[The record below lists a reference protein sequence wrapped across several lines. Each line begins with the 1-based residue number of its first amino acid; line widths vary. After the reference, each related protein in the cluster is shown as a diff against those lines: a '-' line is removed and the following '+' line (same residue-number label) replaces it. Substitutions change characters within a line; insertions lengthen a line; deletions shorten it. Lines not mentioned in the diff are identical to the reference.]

1 MRNSTR
7 SPAGDCTS
15 GRYAAVTAATRA
27 CPSLL
32 PTAADGGRDTKEEL
46 DMQIKRTALAAIV
59 IAAAAAPNAS
69 AMVAGG
75 VDTKPVVQQ
84 HTVEPAQGS
93 SRFAEE
99 LALRKALRNRELPQA
114 ESAPVVPLVHTAA
127 DGFDWSSAVIGATVP
142 LALLLAGLLA
152 RPALTRRRTRT
163 SALA

>member
-1 MRNSTR
+1 
-7 SPAGDCTS
+7 
-15 GRYAAVTAATRA
+15 
-27 CPSLL
+27 
-32 PTAADGGRDTKEEL
+32 
-46 DMQIKRTALAAIV
+46 MQIKRTALAAIV

-69 AMVAGG
+69 AMVADGTG
-75 VDTKPVVQQ
+75 TSPAAP
-84 HTVEPAQGS
+84 HTAQPAHDS
-93 SRFAEE
+93 TRFTDE

-152 RPALTRRRTRT
+152 RPAFTRRRTRT